1 MFRSMHYPRGLRLF
15 MMVCITCSFASCV
28 TDVRK
33 IRLEELNKVVEIS
46 KGPCYGR
53 CPVFTLTIY
62 QDGIASYQGE
72 RFTDRVGL
80 YVKRLDKEV
89 FANLEK
95 EFRDANLWQYQ
106 NVYKSR
112 IADLQSVTLTYYEEG
127 DIKAITGKEGRP
139 QAVLKLEQTLDR
151 IAAGADW
158 ILKEG
163 PPPADLPEDA
173 IPNEL
178 VVQLNSGV
186 NAYAWTEK
194 YAKQGMKVLKSLSTD
209 GYHWLISFDASIVPP
224 KDMIELVRKD
234 SEAVG
239 AEFNRKGAN

>member
-1 MFRSMHYPRGLRLF
+1 
-15 MMVCITCSFASCV
+15 MVFIALSFASCV

-46 KGPCYGR
+46 KGSCYGR

-72 RFTDRVGL
+72 RFTDRIGL
-80 YVKRLDKEV
+80 YVKRLDKDV

-95 EFRDANLWQYQ
+95 EFREANLWQYQ

-112 IADLQSVTLTYYEEG
+112 IVDLQSVTLTYYEEG
-127 DIKAITGKEGRP
+127 DIKSITGKEGRP

-151 IAAGADW
+151 IAASPDW
-158 ILKEG
+158 IQKEG
-163 PPPADLPEDA
+163 PPSGLPEDA
-173 IPNEL
+173 VPNEL
-178 VVQLNSGV
+178 VVQLNNGV

-194 YAKQGMKVLKSLSTD
+194 YTKQGMKVLRSLSTD
-209 GYHWLISFDASIVPP
+209 GYHWLMSFDPSVVPP

-234 SEAVG
+234 SGVIG
-239 AEFNRKGAN
+239 AEFNRKGNN

>member
-46 KGPCYGR
+46 KGSCYGR

-62 QDGIASYQGE
+62 QDGIASYLGE
-72 RFTDRVGL
+72 RFTDRMGL

-95 EFRDANLWQYQ
+95 EFREANLWQYQ

-127 DIKAITGKEGRP
+127 DIKAITVISVCLYSPR
-139 QAVLKLEQTLDR
+139 LRLT
-151 IAAGADW
+151 
-158 ILKEG
+158 
-163 PPPADLPEDA
+163 
-173 IPNEL
+173 
-178 VVQLNSGV
+178 S
-186 NAYAWTEK
+186 T
-194 YAKQGMKVLKSLSTD
+194 SLSTSRSVT
-209 GYHWLISFDASIVPP
+209 LAAFIST
-224 KDMIELVRKD
+224 
-234 SEAVG
+234 
-239 AEFNRKGAN
+239 

>member
-1 MFRSMHYPRGLRLF
+1 
-15 MMVCITCSFASCV
+15 MMVFITLAFASCV

-53 CPVFTLTIY
+53 CPVFTLTVY
-62 QDGIASYQGE
+62 QDGIASYLGE
-72 RFTDRVGL
+72 RNTDRMGL

-127 DIKAITGKEGRP
+127 DIKSITGKEGRP

-158 ILKEG
+158 VLKEG
-163 PPPADLPEDA
+163 PPSDLPEDA
-173 IPNEL
+173 VPNEL
-178 VVQLNSGV
+178 VVQLNNGV

-194 YAKQGMKVLKSLSTD
+194 YTKQGMKVLRSLSND
-209 GYHWLISFDASIVPP
+209 GYHWLISYDVSVVPP

-234 SEAVG
+234 AVVVG
-239 AEFNRKGAN
+239 AEFNRKGNN